1 MGWLE
6 IKQKARDVTHS
17 TFGIP
22 AQFRPAGGVSSDTS
36 ARLHYKVRSFG
47 DLDREG
53 YATVTD
59 DVDYVIFDTR
69 DVLAKAGR
77 VPEEGDRVNFPALNR
92 TFKLDV
98 EHPSE
103 DGRYIKW
110 AVTEDSTP

>member
-17 TFGIP
+17 TFGVP
-22 AQFRPAGGVSSDTS
+22 AQFLLAGGVSIDTS
-36 ARLHYKVRSFG
+36 ARLHYKVRTYG

-53 YATVTD
+53 FATTVD
-59 DVDYVIFDTR
+59 DVDYVVLDTR
-69 DVLAKAGR
+69 DLLAKGHVA
-77 VPEEGDRVNFPALNR
+77 EEGNRVTFPALGR

-110 AVTEDSTP
+110 AVTEQTP